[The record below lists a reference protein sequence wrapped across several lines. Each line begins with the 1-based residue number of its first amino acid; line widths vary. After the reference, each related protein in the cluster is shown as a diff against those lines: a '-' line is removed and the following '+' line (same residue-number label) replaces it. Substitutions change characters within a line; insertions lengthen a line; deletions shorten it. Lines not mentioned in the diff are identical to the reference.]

1 MDDTM
6 QWVSAVSTQPSL
18 EAAIEDVSQR
28 VMAALGSPPD
38 LLLVFIASAFS
49 SEYSRL
55 MPLLR
60 DRLPAAAMVGCGGSG
75 IVGNLDAAHV
85 EEIEDDS
92 ALCVM
97 AARLPGVKVH
107 TFHLD
112 REDLPDLD
120 GPPQTWIK
128 AIGVEPEEQPC
139 FVVFAD
145 PGLVQM
151 NDLLQGLDYAYP
163 GSVTVGG
170 LASSDSLREAKQ
182 LFADFQA
189 YRSGAVGV
197 ALSGNVAIEPIVAQ
211 GCRPIGQPFWV
222 MECERNIVMQVA
234 MQADSDT
241 IADQGKAQPPL
252 KALRQI
258 IDQLNEK
265 DRELAQYSLFV
276 GLARDAFR
284 QTLEPGDF
292 LIRNLLGV
300 DPNGGAIAIGDR
312 IRRGQRIQFHLR
324 DAATSAEDLQAVL
337 ERYLRDRPEEQPTA
351 IGALMFACVGRGQGL
366 YNKAN
371 FDSRLLRR
379 YLGALPIAGFFCN
392 GEIGPVG
399 GSTFIH
405 GYTSVFAL
413 FRPANRS

>member
-1 MDDTM
+1 
-6 QWVSAVSTQPSL
+6 
-18 EAAIEDVSQR
+18 
-28 VMAALGSPPD
+28 
-38 LLLVFIASAFS
+38 LVFISSAFS

-60 DRLPAAAMVGCGGSG
+60 DRLPATVMLGCGGSG

-97 AARLPGVKVH
+97 AARLPGVQVH
-107 TFHLD
+107 AFHLD

-120 GPPQTWIK
+120 GPPQPWIEV
-128 AIGVEPEEQPC
+128 IGVEPDAQPN
-139 FVVFAD
+139 FVVFTD
-145 PGLVQM
+145 PGLLQM

-170 LASSDSLREAKQ
+170 LASGDSLRDAKQ
-182 LFADFQA
+182 LFVNFQA

-197 ALSGNVAIEPIVAQ
+197 ALTGNVRIEPIVAQ

-222 MECERNIVMQVA
+222 TECDRNIVLKVA
-234 MQADSDT
+234 VQDTADAV
-241 IADQGKAQPPL
+241 ADRDCAQSPL
-252 KALRQI
+252 KALRQL
-258 IDQLNEK
+258 IDCLDEK

-276 GLARDAFR
+276 GLARDEFR

-300 DPNGGAIAIGDR
+300 DPNSGAIAIGDR
-312 IRRGQRIQFHLR
+312 IRPGQRIQFHLR

-337 ERYLRDRPEEQPTA
+337 ERYVRDCPPDRPSPL
-351 IGALMFACVGRGQGL
+351 GALMFACVGRGQGL
-366 YNKAN
+366 YGKAN
-371 FDSRLLRR
+371 FDSHLLQR
-379 YLGALPIAGFFCN
+379 YLGPLPIAGVFCN
-392 GEIGPVG
+392 GEVGPVG
-399 GSTFIH
+399 GNTFIH

-413 FRPANRS
+413 FRPA

>member
-1 MDDTM
+1 MSDQM
-6 QWVSAVSTQPSL
+6 KWVSAVSKRPSL
-18 EAAIEDVSQR
+18 EAAIDEVSQH
-28 VMAALGSPPD
+28 VLATLGQQPD
-38 LLLVFIASAFS
+38 LLLVFISSAFS
-49 SEYSRL
+49 SEYMRL

-60 DRLPAAAMVGCGGSG
+60 DRLPARAMAGCGGSG
-75 IVGNLDAAHV
+75 VVGNLDSQQV
-85 EEIEDDS
+85 EEVEDDP

-97 AARLPGVKVH
+97 AARLPNVTIQ
-107 TFHLD
+107 TFHID
-112 REDLPDLD
+112 REALPDLD
-120 GPPQTWIK
+120 GPPQPWIE
-128 AIGVEPEEQPC
+128 AIGADPATNPS
-139 FVVFAD
+139 FLVFAD

-170 LASSDSLREAKQ
+170 LASGDSFRESKQ
-182 LFADFQA
+182 LFVDYRA

-197 ALSGNVAIEPIVAQ
+197 ALSGDVVIEPIVAQ
-211 GCRPIGQPFWV
+211 GCRPIGQPLWV
-222 MECERNIVMQVA
+222 TECERNIVMQVSI
-234 MQADSDT
+234 QLDPDT
-241 IADQGKAQPPL
+241 IADKPQAPL
-252 KALRQI
+252 KALRQLI
-258 IDQLNEK
+258 EELSDK

-300 DPNGGAIAIGDR
+300 DPSGGAIAIGDR

-324 DAATSAEDLQAVL
+324 DADTSAEDLRALL
-337 ERYLRDRPEEQPTA
+337 ERYLRDRPSEQPDP

-371 FDSRLLRR
+371 FDSCLLQK
-379 YLGALPIAGFFCN
+379 YLGLMPVAGFFCN

-399 GSTFIH
+399 GTTFIH

-413 FRPANRS
+413 FRPRT

>member
-1 MDDTM
+1 MSDQM
-6 QWVSAVSTQPSL
+6 KWVSAVSKQPSL
-18 EAAIEDVSQR
+18 EAAIDEVSQR
-28 VMAALGSPPD
+28 VLATLGQPPD
-38 LLLVFIASAFS
+38 LLLVFISSAFS
-49 SEYSRL
+49 SEYMRL

-60 DRLPAAAMVGCGGSG
+60 DRLPARAMVGCGGSG
-75 IVGNLDAAHV
+75 VVGNLDSQQV
-85 EEIEDDS
+85 EEVEDDP

-97 AARLPGVKVH
+97 AARLPNVTIT
-107 TFHLD
+107 TFHID
-112 REDLPDLD
+112 REALPDLD
-120 GPPQTWIK
+120 GPPQPWIE
-128 AIGVEPEEQPC
+128 AIGADPTMNPS
-139 FVVFAD
+139 FLVFAD

-170 LASSDSLREAKQ
+170 LASGDSFRESKQ
-182 LFADFQA
+182 LFVDYQA

-197 ALSGNVAIEPIVAQ
+197 ALSGDVVIEPIVAQ
-211 GCRPIGQPFWV
+211 GCRPIGQPLWV
-222 MECERNIVMQVA
+222 TECERNIVMQVSI
-234 MQADSDT
+234 QLDPDT
-241 IADQGKAQPPL
+241 IADKPQAPL
-252 KALRQI
+252 KALRQLI
-258 IDQLNEK
+258 EELSDK

-300 DPNGGAIAIGDR
+300 DPSGGAIAIGDR

-324 DAATSAEDLQAVL
+324 DADTSAEDLRALL
-337 ERYLRDRPEEQPTA
+337 ERYLRDRPSEQPDP

-371 FDSRLLRR
+371 FDSCLLQK
-379 YLGALPIAGFFCN
+379 YLGLMPVAGFFCN

-399 GSTFIH
+399 GTTFIH

-413 FRPANRS
+413 FRPRT

>member
-1 MDDTM
+1 MSDQM
-6 QWVSAVSTQPSL
+6 KWVSAVSKQPSL
-18 EAAIEDVSQR
+18 EAAIDEVSQR
-28 VMAALGSPPD
+28 VLATLGQPPD
-38 LLLVFIASAFS
+38 LLLVFISSAFS
-49 SEYSRL
+49 SEYMRL

-60 DRLPAAAMVGCGGSG
+60 DRLPARAMVGCGGSG
-75 IVGNLDAAHV
+75 VVGNLDSQQV
-85 EEIEDDS
+85 EEVEDDP

-97 AARLPGVKVH
+97 AARLPNVTIQ
-107 TFHLD
+107 TFHID
-112 REDLPDLD
+112 REALPDLD
-120 GPPQTWIK
+120 GPPQPWIE
-128 AIGVEPEEQPC
+128 AIGADPTMNPS
-139 FVVFAD
+139 FLVFAD

-170 LASSDSLREAKQ
+170 LASGDSFRESKQ
-182 LFADFQA
+182 LFVDYQA

-197 ALSGNVAIEPIVAQ
+197 ALSGDVVIEPIVAQ
-211 GCRPIGQPFWV
+211 GCRPIGQPLWV
-222 MECERNIVMQVA
+222 TECERNIVMQVSI
-234 MQADSDT
+234 QLDPDT
-241 IADQGKAQPPL
+241 IADKPQAPL
-252 KALRQI
+252 KALRQLI
-258 IDQLNEK
+258 EELSDK

-300 DPNGGAIAIGDR
+300 DPSGGAIAIGDR

-324 DAATSAEDLQAVL
+324 DADTSAEDLRALL
-337 ERYLRDRPEEQPTA
+337 ERYLRDRPSEQPDP

-371 FDSRLLRR
+371 FDSCLLQK
-379 YLGALPIAGFFCN
+379 YLGLMPVAGFFCN

-399 GSTFIH
+399 GTTFIH

-413 FRPANRS
+413 FRPRT

>member
-1 MDDTM
+1 MNNTM
-6 QWVSAVSTQPSL
+6 QWVSAVSTEPSL

-60 DRLPAAAMVGCGGSG
+60 DRLPATAMVGCGGSG
-75 IVGNLDAAHV
+75 IVGNLDGTHV

-97 AARLPGVKVH
+97 AARLPGVQVH

-128 AIGVEPEEQPC
+128 AIGVEPAARPS

-234 MQADSDT
+234 VQADSDT

-284 QTLEPGDF
+284 QNLEPGDF

-324 DAATSAEDLQAVL
+324 DADTSAEDLQAVL
-337 ERYLRDRPEEQPTA
+337 ERYLRDRPDDHPTV

-366 YNKAN
+366 YSKAN

-413 FRPANRS
+413 FRPADPS